1 MKNIYVQPHAKT
13 KVYRVMFNHHG
24 KRINVGNFDTIE
36 EAEKALRAA
45 QRECGIK
52 VITVMSRNRLR
63 AYLTICLGHLNTVG
77 EMSDELLD
85 KDLKEIETAKNAIT
99 KILKRYA

>member
-1 MKNIYVQPHAKT
+1 MRNIYKQAHAKT
-13 KVYRVMFNHHG
+13 KIYRVMFNHHG

-36 EAEKALRAA
+36 EAEVALRVA
-45 QRECGIK
+45 QRKCGVK
-52 VITVMSRNRLR
+52 VITPASRNKLR
-63 AYLTICLGHLNTVG
+63 AYLTISLGHLNTVG
-77 EMSDELLD
+77 EMAYELLD